1 MKKMLTLL
9 LCGMTL
15 TMSGN
20 IEGMKKFGRGGYSP
34 KKQSTRPVVPPKV
47 QKNISQDLM
56 MFPIDFTSSGSDSD
70 STSSETPSVLPE
82 GWRTKTAC
90 TKSSQE
96 FIELQQNID
105 EAQKKLE
112 MLKKQYEDKKSVNER
127 LLKEQSEKES
137 KAEDDKKSIDAEY
150 DRLSKKAKGFEA
162 ELALL
167 DKKIKEK
174 EATEET
180 RNSTNEETEGRVGDL
195 EKNIKLAIL
204 ESKCDKT
211 VILSKY
217 LEDLEKAN
225 SLIKKNGSEYKV
237 NPNIDNFIRSLE
249 EENTELRQKLEK
261 FKENDKKAI
270 AKIQNE
276 IKGFDR
282 RETAIAMSANR
293 EIERYDERI
302 KENEAKIS
310 DLNKQISS
318 DGEFYSFLDKMTT
331 FLDEKCKEKSFPS
344 ALSEGVLQQ
353 NASVHNSLKEAEK
366 SGKENVEQHIAVLKD
381 EIDLWNKQK
390 IEILTQQKQL
400 LENIGLLKQSLV
412 EQIKQ
417 HEQNMARF
425 SLPGEIE

>member
-20 IEGMKKFGRGGYSP
+20 TEGMKKFGRGGYSP
-34 KKQSTRPVVPPKV
+34 QKQSMRPVDRPKA

-70 STSSETPSVLPE
+70 STSSKTPSVLAE
-82 GWRTKTAC
+82 GWRTKTVC

-96 FIELQQNID
+96 FINLPKDIGR
-105 EAQKKLE
+105 AQRELE
-112 MLKKQYEDKKSVNER
+112 MLKKRYEAQKSVNER
-127 LLKEQSEKES
+127 LLKKQSEKEI
-137 KAEDDKKSIDAEY
+137 KAEDDKKSIGAEY
-150 DRLSKKAKGFEA
+150 DRLSKEAKELEA

-167 DKKIKEK
+167 DKEIKEK

-180 RNSTNEETEGRVGDL
+180 RNSTNEETEYRVKNL
-195 EKNIKLAIL
+195 EKNVKLAIL

-211 VILSKY
+211 VIRLKY
-217 LEDLEKAN
+217 LENLEKAN
-225 SLIKKNGSEYKV
+225 SLIKKNGSAYKV

-276 IKGFDR
+276 IKEFDR
-282 RETAIAMSANR
+282 RKYAIELSTKR
-293 EIERYDERI
+293 EIERYDKRI
-302 KENEAKIS
+302 KENEAKIL

-318 DGEFYSFLDKMTT
+318 DREFYSFFDKMTT
-331 FLDEKCKEKSFPS
+331 LFDEKCEGNSFPRD
-344 ALSEGVLQQ
+344 LSEGVLQQ
-353 NASVHNSLKEAEK
+353 NALVHNFLKVAEE
-366 SGKENVEQHIAVLKD
+366 SGKESVERHIAVLEGD
-381 EIDLWNKQK
+381 INLWNIWKMG
-390 IEILTQQKQL
+390 ILTQQKQL

-425 SLPGEIE
+425 SLPGETE

>member
-20 IEGMKKFGRGGYSP
+20 TEGMKKFGRGGYSP
-34 KKQSTRPVVPPKV
+34 KKQPMRPVDRPKA

-56 MFPIDFTSSGSDSD
+56 MSPIDFTSSGSDSD
-70 STSSETPSVLPE
+70 STSSKTPE
-82 GWRTKTAC
+82 GWRTKTVC

-96 FIELQQNID
+96 FIKLQQDIGK
-105 EAQKKLE
+105 AQRELE
-112 MLKKQYEDKKSVNER
+112 RLKKQYEDQKSVNER

-150 DRLSKKAKGFEA
+150 DRLSKEAKELEA

-167 DKKIKEK
+167 DKEIKEK
-174 EATEET
+174 EATEEM
-180 RNSTNEETEGRVGDL
+180 RNRTNGETKYRVENL
-195 EKNIKLAIL
+195 EKNVKLATL

-211 VILSKY
+211 VILLKY
-217 LEDLEKAN
+217 LENLEKAN
-225 SLIKKNGSEYKV
+225 SRIKKNGSEYKV

-249 EENTELRQKLEK
+249 VENTELRQKLEK

-276 IKGFDR
+276 IKEFDKR
-282 RETAIAMSANR
+282 KFAIELGAKREV
-293 EIERYDERI
+293 ERYDKRI
-302 KENEAKIS
+302 KENEAKIL

-318 DGEFYSFLDKMTT
+318 DREFYSFFDKMTT
-331 FLDEKCKEKSFPS
+331 LFDEKCEGNSFPRD
-344 ALSEGVLQQ
+344 LSEGVLQQ
-353 NASVHNSLKEAEK
+353 NALVHNFLKVAEE
-366 SGKENVEQHIAVLKD
+366 SGKESVERHIAVLKG
-381 EIDLWNKQK
+381 EIGLWNKQK

-425 SLPGEIE
+425 SLPGETE